1 MRLRQVAL
9 VAHELAPVRKQLFAL
24 FGLQRDFKDPGVGAF
39 GLENSVMAIGSTF
52 LEVVA
57 PVKDDTTAGR
67 LLARRGGDGGYMV
80 IVQTDDLSIDKARIE
95 KLGVRIVWE
104 ADLPDAKAFHMHPR
118 DVGGAIVSFD
128 QMSPPE
134 SWKWAGDD
142 WQNRSAD
149 LVDEI
154 VGVELQAEDVQTMAD
169 RWAEVFGREVSSG
182 EDCLSITLDHGV
194 IRFVKDTNGR
204 GDGVCGVD
212 VRTDKL
218 ASILSIANQEGLEI
232 EGNRVTV
239 CGTDFRFVR

>member
-9 VAHELAPVRKQLFAL
+9 VARELAPVREQFFSL
-24 FGLQRDFKDPGVGAF
+24 FGLQRDFKDPGVGEF

-67 LLARRGGDGGYMV
+67 LLDRRGGDGGYMV
-80 IVQTDDLSIDKARIE
+80 IVQTDDLSVDSQRIE
-95 KLGVRIVWE
+95 QLGVRKVWE
-104 ADLPDAKAFHMHPR
+104 VNLHDAKAFHMHPG

-134 SWKWAGDD
+134 SWKWAGHD
-142 WQNRSAD
+142 WQGRGAS

-154 VGVELQAEDVQTMAD
+154 VGVELQAEDVEAMAD
-169 RWAEVFGREVSSG
+169 RWSEVFGKEVSFG
-182 EDCLSITLDHGV
+182 EDCLLIELESGE
-194 IRFVKDTNGR
+194 IRFVEDTNGR

-212 VRTDKL
+212 VRTGNL
-218 ASILSIANQEGLEI
+218 ASILSIARQAGLDVEGH
-232 EGNRVTV
+232 RVTV
-239 CGTDFRFVR
+239 CGTDFRFVQ